1 MLPGLHRFR
10 GVFTTEITDVCLF
23 SFSETIVWTS
33 CLTRR
38 RSSRGA
44 AFFVEYIFVSFSLI
58 KNLPY
63 YLTCTLC
70 PKKKEESLLRPPSIS
85 VPELPV
91 RSDIG
96 TVGLYVS
103 SCLFFGSLFL
113 CIVFV
118 SFLESFQFFT
128 IFKCPLCA
136 LTRSIPSF
144 R

>member
-10 GVFTTEITDVCLF
+10 RVFVIEITDVCLF
-23 SFSETIVWTS
+23 SFPETVVWTS

-58 KNLPY
+58 KNLRY

-85 VPELPV
+85 VPELSV

-96 TVGLYVS
+96 AVGLYVS
-103 SCLFFGSLFL
+103 SYLFLSLFCVL
-113 CIVFV
+113 LLSLSWKAFSSLLSSNACYV
-118 SFLESFQFFT
+118 L
-128 IFKCPLCA
+128 
-136 LTRSIPSF
+136 
-144 R
+144 